1 MSILDSINRSI
12 RNIFV
17 GSHKG
22 EDIHLEVFEE
32 KPIPT
37 NTKIVYTPQ
46 PPPGFVAEE
55 QVVGVGDND
64 LGFNPNEWFDSP
76 NKYAPAERRAELEE
90 ELDLAPCEYE
100 PPSDDDWFGGKKEE
114 KEETMHEKMYKMATA
129 RYNPF
134 GLGGSEN
141 CDSDI
146 SCNKLGGS
154 EERIQEFTPENDPYG
169 GY

>member
-146 SCNKLGGS
+146 SCNIGGS
-154 EERIQEFTPENDPYG
+154 EQIQ
-169 GY
+169 

>member
-1 MSILDSINRSI
+1 MVMRFEGVSVIQIRCLPFHKISLPNSSSFFGLVQYSIS
-12 RNIFV
+12 
-17 GSHKG
+17 
-22 EDIHLEVFEE
+22 
-32 KPIPT
+32 
-37 NTKIVYTPQ
+37 
-46 PPPGFVAEE
+46 PPGFVAEE
-55 QVVGVGDND
+55 KVGGGGKND
-64 LGFNPNEWFDSP
+64 LGVDPHEWFDSP
-76 NKYAPAERRAELEE
+76 NRYAPVERRAELDE

-100 PPSDDDWFGGKKEE
+100 PPSDDDWFGSKKEE
-114 KEETMHEKMYKMATA
+114 KEETMHQKMYEMATA

-154 EERIQEFTPENDPYG
+154 EERIQEFTPENDPFG